1 MNINATLLGQAI
13 SFAIFVWFCMKY
25 VWPPLVA
32 AMQERQEKMSE
43 GLQYAEK
50 AEQELAHAKEN
61 VAVELNSAKQQ
72 AAEIVEQANK
82 RANQIVDEAKND
94 AIKAADRIKQ
104 SAHEDID
111 QQVNRAKEDLR
122 SQVAGLAVLGAE
134 KILSKAVD
142 QNVHSEML
150 DKLAADQ
157 STSALTRASKSTVQA
172 ATIAP

>member
-32 AMQERQEKMSE
+32 AMQERQEKLSE

-50 AEQELAHAKEN
+50 AEQELAQAKEK
-61 VAVELNSAKQQ
+61 VELELKSAKQQ

-82 RANQIVDEAKND
+82 RANQIVEDAKDD
-94 AIKAADRIKQ
+94 AIKAGERVKQ
-104 SAHEDID
+104 AAQDEID
-111 QQVNRAKEDLR
+111 QEINRAKEDLR

-134 KILSKAVD
+134 KILSKSVD
-142 QNVHSEML
+142 QSAHSEML
-150 DKLAADQ
+150 GKLAAE
-157 STSALTRASKSTVQA
+157 L
-172 ATIAP
+172 